1 MAELVNFSG
10 SPLAGRRQLALALP
24 GLIVIVG
31 GLVLTLDDGGYP
43 PTVWYPAALF
53 GLVLLAVVVIAVPP
67 PRLEPRSLLLALC
80 AFGLFALLAYASIA
94 WADDQGAA
102 WLAAN
107 RILLYGLVLVVV
119 TLHPW
124 SPTGAAIAVAVT
136 GFGLALIAAGILL
149 GGVISDDPS
158 DLFLG
163 GRLSEPAGY
172 LNATANLWLI
182 GLWPALYFATRLSW
196 PAWARGIALAVATLL
211 LEMELLSQS
220 RGAVIAFAGSA
231 LVYVLVTPR
240 RWSTLLGLAAVI
252 GLTALSFDTLVA
264 VRDAARAADLGPAL
278 DDAARAIALSAAAA
292 LVLGFAAALV
302 GARIRPEVERRKG
315 LRTAGNVGLVVLALA
330 GVAAI
335 LIAIGNPTDWVDA
348 RWQDFKTSGYS
359 KVESGHTRFTGGLG
373 SNRYD
378 FYRVALNQF
387 EDHPIVG
394 VGGDNF
400 ADPYL
405 LHRRTLEAPRHPHS
419 LAFRILSQYGLVG
432 TVLFLVF
439 LGGMVAAVLRARRRS
454 GPETAALVSA
464 AFAAF
469 AAFFFHAL
477 VDWLWAFPALA
488 VLAFAMLGVA
498 ARTEEQPIDALEPRA
513 RPLPLAARVA
523 FGVVTL
529 AAAVSLALPGVA
541 ARYTA
546 SAYEHFREHPKTAL
560 DQLER
565 AADLDPL
572 SDEPLVA
579 EGVIEQRLGRPA
591 SAIAPLER
599 AIERRPGN
607 WFSHLELGLAQA
619 EAGQSRA
626 ALRNLSEATRLNPRQ
641 PLARAT
647 YRRVRAGR
655 KIDAVA
661 VERALYRGLQR
672 RLRATDPNAA
682 SHSATDAPEKLGIHH

>member
-10 SPLAGRRQLALALP
+10 SPVAGRRQLALALP
-24 GLIVIVG
+24 GLIVVVG
-31 GLVLTLDDGGYP
+31 GLVLALDDGGYP

-53 GLVLLAVVVIAVPP
+53 ALVLLAVVVIAVPP
-67 PRLEPRSLLLALC
+67 QRVEPRSLLLALC

-107 RILLYGLVLVVV
+107 RILLYGLVLVTV

-124 SPTGAAIAVAVT
+124 SRTGAGIAVAIT

-149 GGVISDDPS
+149 HGVLSDDPS

-182 GLWPALYFATRLSW
+182 GIWPALYFATR
-196 PAWARGIALAVATLL
+196 PAWPPWARALALAAATLL

-220 RGAVIAFAGSA
+220 RGAVIAFVASA

-240 RWSTLLGLAAVI
+240 RWPTLLALAAVI
-252 GLTALSFDTLVA
+252 GLTALAFDPLVA

-278 DDAARAIALSAAAA
+278 DHAARAIALTAAGA
-292 LVLGFAAALV
+292 LVLGFAGALL
-302 GARIRPEVERRKG
+302 GARISPDVERRKQ
-315 LRTAGNVGLVVLALA
+315 LQTAGNVGLVVLALA
-330 GVAAI
+330 GVVAV
-335 LIAIGNPTDWVDA
+335 LIAIGNPSDWVDA

-359 KVESGHTRFTGGLG
+359 RVESGHTRFTGGLG

-378 FYRVALNQF
+378 FYRVALDEF
-387 EDHPIVG
+387 KDHPVVG

-400 ADPYL
+400 ADAYL
-405 LHRRTLEAPRHPHS
+405 LHRRTFEAPRHPHS
-419 LAFRILSQYGLVG
+419 LAFRVLSQYGLVG

-439 LGGMVAAVLRARRRS
+439 LGAMVAAVLRARRRS
-454 GPETAALVSA
+454 GPEVASIVAA

-477 VDWLWAFPALA
+477 VDWLWAFPALG

-498 ARTEEQPIDALEPRA
+498 ARTEEEPVDALETPA
-513 RPLPLAARVA
+513 RPMPVVARAV

-546 SAYEHFREHPKTAL
+546 SAYEDFRQDPKTAL

-579 EGVIEQRLGRPA
+579 KGVIEQRLGRPA

-619 EAGQSRA
+619 ESGQMHA
-626 ALRNLSEATRLNPRQ
+626 ALANLSEATRLNPRQ

-647 YRRVRAGR
+647 YRKVRAGR
-655 KIDAVA
+655 KINAVA
-661 VERALYRGLQR
+661 VERSLYLSLQE
-672 RLRATDPNAA
+672 RLRATDPDAV
-682 SHSATDAPEKLGIHH
+682 SHSATDKSPK

>member
-1 MAELVNFSG
+1 M
-10 SPLAGRRQLALALP
+10 
-24 GLIVIVG
+24 
-31 GLVLTLDDGGYP
+31 
-43 PTVWYPAALF
+43 
-53 GLVLLAVVVIAVPP
+53 
-67 PRLEPRSLLLALC
+67 
-80 AFGLFALLAYASIA
+80 
-94 WADDQGAA
+94 
-102 WLAAN
+102 
-107 RILLYGLVLVVV
+107 LVVV

-124 SPTGAAIAVAVT
+124 TPTGAAIAVAVT

-196 PAWARGIALAVATLL
+196 PAWARGIALAAATLL

-240 RWSTLLGLAAVI
+240 RWPALLALAAVM

-278 DDAARAIALSAAAA
+278 DDAARAIVLSAAAA

-302 GARIRPEVERRKG
+302 GARIRPEVERRSG

-330 GVAAI
+330 GIAAI
-335 LIAIGNPTDWVDA
+335 LIAIGNPGDWVDA

-419 LAFRILSQYGLVG
+419 LAFRVLSQYGLVG

-498 ARTEEQPIDALEPRA
+498 ARTEEQPVNTLEVRA

-560 DQLER
+560 DQLDR

-619 EAGQSRA
+619 EAGQSRRSAGPPPDCSPGPPGA
-626 ALRNLSEATRLNPRQ
+626 AGQVYAAARRGARLPPGGTAAAGPRRRTRPRTR
-641 PLARAT
+641 PAPAVSS
-647 YRRVRAGR
+647 RVRRRGAERGVVTDRHGQDRPYGPLDAGAREHGAGAGTRHHATGRDRIAYARPERAAAPPPAAGAGR
-655 KIDAVA
+655 
-661 VERALYRGLQR
+661 RRRGAAR
-672 RLRATDPNAA
+672 RPGD
-682 SHSATDAPEKLGIHH
+682 E

>member
-1 MAELVNFSG
+1 MTTLVNFSG
-10 SPLAGRRQLALALP
+10 SPAAGRRQLALVIP
-24 GLIVIVG
+24 GLIVVAG
-31 GLVLTLDDGGYP
+31 GLVLALDDGGYP
-43 PTVWYPAALF
+43 PTAWYPAALF
-53 GLVLLAVVVIAVPP
+53 AVLLLAVVVLAAPP
-67 PRLEPRSLLLALC
+67 ARLGPPTLVLALC

-107 RILLYGLVLVVV
+107 RILLYGVVLVLV

-124 SPTGAAIAVAVT
+124 SRGGAAVAVAIT
-136 GFGLALIAAGILL
+136 GFGLTLIAAAILL

-182 GLWPALYFATRLSW
+182 GLWPTLYFSTRWES
-196 PAWARGIALAVATLL
+196 PPWARALALAAATLL

-220 RGAVIAFAGSA
+220 RGAVIAFAASA
-231 LVYVLVTPR
+231 LVYVALTPR
-240 RWSTLLGLAAVI
+240 RWPTLIALAAVLGI
-252 GLTALSFDTLVA
+252 TALAFDPLVE

-278 DDAARAIALSAAAA
+278 DDAAGAIALSVAGA
-292 LVLGFAAALV
+292 LALGFLGSLV
-302 GARIRPEVERRKG
+302 GARIGPRLERNPRVRP
-315 LRTAGNVGLVVLALA
+315 AGNIALGVLAVAGLV
-330 GVAAI
+330 AI
-335 LIAIGNPTDWVDA
+335 LVAIGNPRDWADA

-359 KVESGHTRFTGGLG
+359 QVESGRTRFTGGLG

-378 FYRVALNQF
+378 FYRVALDQF
-387 EDHPIVG
+387 ESDPVLG

-400 ADPYL
+400 ADAYL

-419 LAFRILSQYGLVG
+419 LAFRVLSQYGLAG
-432 TVLFLVF
+432 CALFLLF
-439 LGGMVAAVLRARRRS
+439 LGAVVATVIRARRRI
-454 GPETAALVSA
+454 GPEAAGVVAA

-477 VDWLWAFPALA
+477 VDWLWAFPALG

-498 ARTEEQPIDALEPRA
+498 ARTEDEPAQVVA
-513 RPLPLAARVA
+513 RSQRLPFAARAA
-523 FGVVTL
+523 FGVATL

-546 SAYEHFREHPKTAL
+546 SAYEHFREEPVTAL

-579 EGVIEQRLGRPA
+579 RGVIEQRLGRPER
-591 SAIAPLER
+591 AIAPLRR

-607 WFSHLELGLAQA
+607 WFSHLELGLALA
-619 EAGQSRA
+619 EVGRSRA
-626 ALRNLSEATRLNPRQ
+626 ALADLSEAARLNPRQ

-647 YRRVRAGR
+647 YRKVRAGR
-655 KIDAVA
+655 RIDAVA
-661 VERALYRGLQR
+661 VERSLYLSLQQ
-672 RLRATDPNAA
+672 RLRATDPDAA
-682 SHSATDAPEKLGIHH
+682 SHSETDAPRK